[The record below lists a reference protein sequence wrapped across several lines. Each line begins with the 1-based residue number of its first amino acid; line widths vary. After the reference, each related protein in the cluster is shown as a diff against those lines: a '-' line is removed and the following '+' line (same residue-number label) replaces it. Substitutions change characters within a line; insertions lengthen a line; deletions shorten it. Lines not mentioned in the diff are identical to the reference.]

1 MDEEDQS
8 SSGHSP
14 LGDEHVRDSTSPGPR
29 QPRAHPVDHTPL
41 HGVLV
46 ISYYVEDY
54 SMAIGSAWEH
64 PIRINR
70 SSSVDSML
78 VHVSDPPYEDPSESS
93 ESSSSEEELDSELSD
108 LDESSSDSG
117 STHSAHEEP
126 DSSPGSHAREAPP
139 NQPPEEC
146 DSASQDRTTESF
158 PDPDENDLSDND
170 LSDID
175 LSDIGLS
182 DIGLS
187 DNDLSE
193 NDLTFFTTSE
203 FSTPP
208 ITIGPEASEPELI
221 LPSIQFDQD
230 DMAPRRSQRSGLPS
244 DGRHILLPQSQA
256 NREKRA
262 RERQTQQ
269 RLAQVQEKEAQEKE
283 AQEMQARQKEATERL
298 KTLELSETQDDKCSE
313 ANFPLTKS
321 SLPSPQERV
330 LGPGTNEVVID
341 YLAKKGYS
349 RTEAMLRMES
359 ANQEID
365 GRPLPQLGEDSR
377 PKTRQGF
384 DLIKNWVEENLD
396 LYKPELRRVLWPLF
410 VYSFFNMVTSFYP
423 QDAKAFFE
431 ANKNM
436 FLPEHT
442 DDIRHFEPISLPE
455 HLQDNSIAK
464 LYRNNKFRV
473 VLSNPAYTNLLQF
486 LESKDKEGG
495 SVMNAILSS
504 YCSVKTLDRATDDRF
519 SFAAML
525 SQIGAGQT
533 FPAEDEG
540 IPGHH
545 PGSAYTG
552 DNPAMAG
559 TLPRLRLGKMPMEPT
574 LEEDVR
580 AELAEEDQKQGPPA
594 GRNTLT
600 QEFEEMIKKEEDDE
614 APSRADIPFPE
625 STARDVEIEV
635 KRVMEHRD
643 RFEIKGRTG
652 GVGPGVSVCMF
663 TFHNT
668 FDNINCMDVS
678 DDNALIAAGFQQS
691 YIRVWSVDG
700 KHIPKSGPEFA
711 DMPDANSHRLIGHS
725 GAVYAVAFPPCAS
738 AREGVPEDERVYTG
752 PRWLLSSS
760 ADKTIRLWSLD
771 AWQCMVIYKGHHG
784 PVWDLRWGPFG
795 HYFVSGSNDR
805 TARLWVSDHIRQ
817 QRIYVGHDQDAD
829 CVCFHPNSAY
839 VFTASSDHTVRMWAI
854 TTGNAVRMFT
864 GHTGNIT
871 AMECSRDG
879 KLLASA
885 DDQGTIILWDL
896 APGRLLKRMRGH
908 GKGGI
913 WSLSWSVEST
923 VIVSGGADGT
933 VRVWD
938 VAGPQEG
945 QGRIIGEG
953 GAGTKIDAGPA
964 PAGQNKKK
972 KAKET
977 VVTSD
982 QISAFP
988 TKKTPVYKVKFT
1000 NMNLVI
1006 ACGAYLP

>member
-1 MDEEDQS
+1 MADEDS
-8 SSGHSP
+8 NSFGHGR
-14 LGDEHVRDSTSPGPR
+14 LGDEHVRDSTSPGPQQSR
-29 QPRAHPVDHTPL
+29 PDPVDPTSL
-41 HGVLV
+41 HGILV
-46 ISYYVEDY
+46 IRTYFREEHYIMVN
-54 SMAIGSAWEH
+54 GSAREY
-64 PIRINR
+64 PIRNSR

-78 VHVSDPPYEDPSESS
+78 VHVSDPTYPLEDDPTESS
-93 ESSSSEEELDSELSD
+93 DSSSEEDLDSELSD
-108 LDESSSDSG
+108 IDEASSDSG
-117 STHSAHEEP
+117 STHSTHEEP
-126 DSSPGSHAREAPP
+126 PSSPDSHAREAPP
-139 NQPPEEC
+139 NETSEEF
-146 DSASQDRTTESF
+146 DSGSQDRTTESF
-158 PDPDENDLSDND
+158 PDPEQ
-170 LSDID
+170 
-175 LSDIGLS
+175 
-182 DIGLS
+182 
-187 DNDLSE
+187 LSE
-193 NDLTFFTTSE
+193 NDHSFFTTSH
-203 FSTPP
+203 FSTLST
-208 ITIGPEASEPELI
+208 TIGPEASEQELI
-221 LPSIQFDQD
+221 LPSIESDQD
-230 DMAPRRSQRSGLPS
+230 DMAPRGSQRSVLPS
-244 DGRHILLPQSQA
+244 DGRRILLPQSQA

-283 AQEMQARQKEATERL
+283 ATERL
-298 KTLELSETQDDKCSE
+298 KALNRSETQDDKRNE
-313 ANFPLTKS
+313 VNLPLTKS
-321 SLPSPQERV
+321 SLPSAQERV

-614 APSRADIPFPE
+614 APSRSDIPFPE
-625 STARDVEIEV
+625 STARDVDIEV

-711 DMPDANSHRLIGHS
+711 DMPDANSQRLIGHS

-738 AREGVPEDERVYTG
+738 AREGVPEDERVFTG

-771 AWQCMVIYKGHHG
+771 AWQCMVIYKGHDG

-795 HYFVSGSNDR
+795 HYFVS
-805 TARLWVSDHIRQ
+805 
-817 QRIYVGHDQDAD
+817 
-829 CVCFHPNSAY
+829 
-839 VFTASSDHTVRMWAI
+839 
-854 TTGNAVRMFT
+854 
-864 GHTGNIT
+864 
-871 AMECSRDG
+871 
-879 KLLASA
+879 
-885 DDQGTIILWDL
+885 
-896 APGRLLKRMRGH
+896 
-908 GKGGI
+908 
-913 WSLSWSVEST
+913 
-923 VIVSGGADGT
+923 
-933 VRVWD
+933 
-938 VAGPQEG
+938 
-945 QGRIIGEG
+945 
-953 GAGTKIDAGPA
+953 
-964 PAGQNKKK
+964 
-972 KAKET
+972 
-977 VVTSD
+977 
-982 QISAFP
+982 
-988 TKKTPVYKVKFT
+988 
-1000 NMNLVI
+1000 
-1006 ACGAYLP
+1006 AYLRWS